1 MDKYYVSIHKG
12 RGVNASLEEELAYE
26 LMFFYRN
33 NGILKD
39 PELFIFCFDWLQGI
53 LKSFRKDFVE
63 SGNFKPIVEDPRL
76 TDLIKRLEREH
87 GEQHGAN

>member
-1 MDKYYVSIHKG
+1 MEKYSIVIRKG
-12 RGVNASLEEELAYE
+12 SGVNASLEEELAYQ
-26 LMFFYRN
+26 LMFFYRS

-39 PELFIFCFDWLQGI
+39 RDSFMYCFDWLQGI

-76 TDLIKRLEREH
+76 HELIELMEKEH
-87 GEQHGAN
+87 CADE

>member
-1 MDKYYVSIHKG
+1 MEKYYVVISKG
-12 RGVNASLEEELAYE
+12 RGVNASLEEELAYQ

-39 PELFIFCFDWLQGI
+39 RDSFMYCFDWLQSI

-63 SGNFKPIVEDPRL
+63 SGNFKPLVEDPRL
-76 TDLIKRLEREH
+76 HELVERMEKEH
-87 GEQHGAN
+87 CADE